1 MGEPSDDG
9 LCFQAQLYSLES
21 HPHHRFQGGYQHCH
35 LHHNNLLVPIHHVND
50 TEHYLIKKILFDGF
64 SPHHPLKGGYQRCH
78 YSYYS
83 ISVSLLGARLMPS
96 SITNHS
102 TICMPSGS
110 ILPDISCQVP
120 VYYLNADFDYWNML
134 DWNRPDIDCLHT
146 VMTMTTSMA
155 MTMTMTIMMAMTLV
169 MMQVGPPLPMP
180 EQMTI
185 CLRTLHYT
193 FLFPKFSYAF
203 AFFFGSLLS
212 VCLSVY
218 WFVCLFVCWVVFG
231 VVLLF

>member
-1 MGEPSDDG
+1 
-9 LCFQAQLYSLES
+9 
-21 HPHHRFQGGYQHCH
+21 
-35 LHHNNLLVPIHHVND
+35 
-50 TEHYLIKKILFDGF
+50 
-64 SPHHPLKGGYQRCH
+64 
-78 YSYYS
+78 
-83 ISVSLLGARLMPS
+83 MPS

-102 TICMPSGS
+102 TIWMPRGS
-110 ILPDISCQVP
+110 ILPDIPCQVP

-146 VMTMTTSMA
+146 VYLMTMA
-155 MTMTMTIMMAMTLV
+155 MTMWMTIMMSMTLV
-169 MMQVGPPLPMP
+169 MMQVGPALPMP

-212 VCLSVY
+212 VRLSVCLL
-218 WFVCLFVCWVVFG
+218 VCLHDCFFSSFYCFEY
-231 VVLLF
+231 LFAN